1 MKRLIVVEDDVTLRQ
16 SLQRGLIL
24 EGYGVITAATGF
36 DGYQVA
42 IREPTDAII
51 LDLLL
56 PDGNGLETLAKLRQN
71 GFGKPIL
78 IVTARDAIEDR
89 IIGLDL
95 GADDYLVKPFAFGE
109 LTSRLRALLRRHP
122 ESSRTTL
129 VVKDLEMN
137 LVARQ
142 VVRSGR
148 PINLTSRQFSVLE
161 YLMRNQDQVV
171 TREMLAQDVWR
182 MSTATWTNVIEVQI
196 NQLRKKIERPGQKP
210 LLHTI
215 RKEGYV
221 IGERP

>member
-1 MKRLIVVEDDVTLRQ
+1 MKRLLVVEDDVTLRQ

-24 EGYGVITAATGF
+24 EGYVVFTAGTGSE
-36 DGYQVA
+36 GYQLA
-42 IREPTDAII
+42 IQEPPDAMI

-56 PDGNGLETLAKLRQN
+56 PDGNGLETLVRLRQN
-71 GFGKPIL
+71 GFGEPIL

-89 IIGLDL
+89 IVGLDS

-122 ESSRTTL
+122 EPSCTTL
-129 VVKDLEMN
+129 VVSDLEMN
-137 LVARQ
+137 LVSRQ
-142 VVRSGR
+142 VIRAGF

-161 YLMRNQDQVV
+161 YLMRNQHHVV

-182 MSTATWTNVIEVQI
+182 LPTATWTNVIEVQI
-196 NQLRKKIERPGQKP
+196 NQLRKKIERPGKKP

-215 RKEGYV
+215 RKEGYL